1 MSVLNWRRPL
11 PGAARRAPGEPAED
25 LVLDVRDLRMRYGR
39 TDVLSGVSFGA
50 RRGEVLAL
58 LGPNGAGKTTTI
70 EILEGFRM
78 RSSGHSWRHL
88 ATFGVLG
95 AWAVAGLLVAP
106 ILLRRVAR
114 RESGSSVAARRE
126 KALQHVG

>member
-1 MSVLNWRRPL
+1 MSVLNWSGVL
-11 PGAARRAPGEPAED
+11 SPGAARRAPGEPAED

-50 RRGEVLAL
+50 RRGEVLAS

-78 RSSGHSWRHL
+78 RSSRPR
-88 ATFGVLG
+88 F
-95 AWAVAGLLVAP
+95 
-106 ILLRRVAR
+106 
-114 RESGSSVAARRE
+114 
-126 KALQHVG
+126 

>member
-1 MSVLNWRRPL
+1 MSVLNWSGVLSPS
-11 PGAARRAPGEPAED
+11 AAWHVPEEPAEN

-70 EILEGFRM
+70 
-78 RSSGHSWRHL
+78 
-88 ATFGVLG
+88 
-95 AWAVAGLLVAP
+95 
-106 ILLRRVAR
+106 
-114 RESGSSVAARRE
+114 
-126 KALQHVG
+126 

>member
-1 MSVLNWRRPL
+1 MSVLNWSGVLSPA
-11 PGAARRAPGEPAED
+11 AARRAPGEPAED

-39 TDVLSGVSFGA
+39 TDVLCGVSFGA

-78 RSSGHSWRHL
+78 RSSGRVS
-88 ATFGVLG
+88 VLG
-95 AWAVAGLLVAP
+95 TGRSCSAGWPGASPGRAWP
-106 ILLRRVAR
+106 R
-114 RESGSSVAARRE
+114 AARRPCST
-126 KALQHVG
+126 